1 MSASPPAGFHA
12 ALDRLSSAQKSP
24 KGAPAY
30 SRFVN
35 RRLGRLFAAAGYT
48 VGLTPNQVTAISG
61 LFTFGGIALLA
72 TVRPT
77 APVGVAVCLA
87 LVIGYA
93 LDSADGQLARLR
105 GGGSPVGEWLDHVCD
120 SAKIPLLHLSVAVSC
135 YRFSALGRGGFL
147 LVPLAFAAVAT
158 TTFFSMIISDF
169 LRRTRPAAVAAP
181 PASGGPSA
189 SAGQPVAGSQ
199 PVASGAA
206 PGTHAPVWR
215 SLLVLPSDYGLL
227 CLIFV
232 LLGAGTAFSAPFCV
246 SYAALAAANTLYLLG
261 VLLRGYRAMTA
272 LGATAATAATA
283 ADAPTGVTGVTAAD
297 APTGV
302 TGAGATSAA
311 SGPPAPTAPAP
322 TTFMPGVNVRVVNA
336 VRGGRR

>member
-1 MSASPPAGFHA
+1 MSVSPPAGFRA

-48 VGLTPNQVTAISG
+48 AGLTPNQVTAISG

-72 TVRPT
+72 YARPT

-120 SAKIPLLHLSVAVSC
+120 SAKIPLLHLAVAVSC
-135 YRFSALGRGGFL
+135 YRFSALGRGEFL

-169 LRRTRPAAVAAP
+169 LRRTRPAAAAGP
-181 PASGGPSA
+181 PASGIPSA

-206 PGTHAPVWR
+206 AGTHAPIWR

-246 SYAALAAANTLYLLG
+246 AYAALAAANALYLLG

-272 LGATAATAATA
+272 LGVTAPTAATAPT
-283 ADAPTGVTGVTAAD
+283 APTGAV
-297 APTGV
+297 
-302 TGAGATSAA
+302 ATSAA
-311 SGPPAPTAPAP
+311 PGPLAPPAPAP
-322 TTFMPGVNVRVVNA
+322 TSFMPGVNVRVVNA

>member
-1 MSASPPAGFHA
+1 MSVSPPAGFRA
-12 ALDRLSSAQKSP
+12 ALDRLNSAQKSP

-48 VGLTPNQVTAISG
+48 AGLTPNQVTAISG

-72 TVRPT
+72 YARPT

-93 LDSADGQLARLR
+93 LDAADGQLARLR

-120 SAKIPLLHLSVAVSC
+120 SAKIPLLHLAVAVSC
-135 YRFSALGRGGFL
+135 FRFSALGRGEFL

-158 TTFFSMIISDF
+158 VTFFSMIISDF
-169 LRRTRPAAVAAP
+169 LRRTRPVAA
-181 PASGGPSA
+181 ATGTN
-189 SAGQPVAGSQ
+189 
-199 PVASGAA
+199 A
-206 PGTHAPVWR
+206 PIWR

-246 SYAALAAANTLYLLG
+246 AYAALAAANALYLLG

-272 LGATAATAATA
+272 LGVTTPTAATGATAAN
-283 ADAPTGVTGVTAAD
+283 
-297 APTGV
+297 
-302 TGAGATSAA
+302 GAVATSAA
-311 SGPPAPTAPAP
+311 PGPLAPPAPAP
-322 TTFMPGVNVRVVNA
+322 TSFMPGVNVRVVNA